1 MRASRSRSGALG
13 PPRSGRGGFGA
24 KPRPTLNKAGDNA
37 RLAVAEW
44 GFGAPAQRPRGFGA
58 KPRLVMTNLTRLREV
73 LRHRD
78 GARVG
83 PAEPRRAASRD
94 LEALAAGLGGG
105 LEDAPLGPCP
115 VVRWRFG
122 NHGNEDDDDPYRGAL
137 GRASRAISAEGLHL
151 LCGAGGDSDAPWSG
165 ADPTAGLMFFDLETT
180 GLSGGAG
187 TVAFVVGF
195 GCFEGSRFHVWQF
208 VLPSFAGERRLL
220 AAVTAAVSRAHTL
233 VTFNGK
239 SFDVPFI
246 QMRWLYHRLETPLAG
261 LRHLDLLHPARRLW
275 GPDTGGLGGLE
286 DRVLGFRRRDDVAGF
301 EIPSRYFDYLRSGDP
316 APLRGVL
323 SHNRLDLASLG
334 VLTGLACEL
343 VDGGPQ
349 AAGDARQCVG
359 LGRVYER
366 GGRRADANACY
377 ERAAALTSGAGGSS
391 ERPILPRCAAQRP
404 DAALL
409 TTGLGT
415 TEDVH
420 HALQDVRAEALYRVA
435 SARRRQRRHAD
446 AARVWQELLALER
459 TPGLFE
465 REALRALAVHHEHR
479 LKDTRGALMFARRA
493 YAEERTA
500 YRRRD
505 VQKRLVRLERRLV
518 ARGESPAS
526 HRDR

>member
-1 MRASRSRSGALG
+1 M
-13 PPRSGRGGFGA
+13 GG
-24 KPRPTLNKAGDNA
+24 
-37 RLAVAEW
+37 
-44 GFGAPAQRPRGFGA
+44 PAQRLRGFGA
-58 KPRLVMTNLTRLREV
+58 KPRLVMTDLTRLRALQAV
-73 LRHRD
+73 LRGRRP
-78 GARVG
+78 ATIG
-83 PAEPRRAASRD
+83 PAEPVRAASVD
-94 LEALAAGLGGG
+94 LEALATGLGGG

-115 VVRWRFG
+115 VVRWWLG
-122 NHGNEDDDDPYRGAL
+122 GTENDEPYGHRL
-137 GRASRAISAEGLHL
+137 GQAARAISAEGLRV
-151 LCGAGGDSDAPWSG
+151 LCGDGGGGDVPWSG
-165 ADPTAGLMFFDLETT
+165 VDRTAGLMFFDLETT

-239 SFDVPFI
+239 SFDVPFA

-275 GPDTGGLGGLE
+275 GPDIGGLGGLE
-286 DRVLGFRRRDDVAGF
+286 DRVLGFRRRDDVSGC

-323 SHNRLDLASLG
+323 SHNRLDLASLA

-343 VDGGPQ
+343 VEGGPD
-349 AAGDARQCVG
+349 AAGDARQCLG

-366 GGRRADANACY
+366 GGRPADANGCY
-377 ERAAALTSGAGGSS
+377 ERAAALTSGGGGSS
-391 ERPILPRCAAQRP
+391 GRPGDLAVHGERPAAFDRCRLPQGLRGASSAGSHTAGMLPRRAVQGP
-404 DAALL
+404 DAGSLR
-409 TTGLGT
+409 TGLGAT
-415 TEDVH
+415 RELH
-420 HALQDVRAEALYRVA
+420 HGLLDVRAEALYRVA

-446 AARVWQELLALER
+446 AALVWRELLDLGR

-479 LKDTRGALMFARRA
+479 LKDMGRALTFARRA
-493 YAEERTA
+493 YAVARTA
-500 YRRRD
+500 HRRRD
-505 VQKRLVRLERRLV
+505 GQKRVMRLERRLAGEPGSV
-518 ARGESPAS
+518 LMRGDA
-526 HRDR
+526 